1 MLEVIDII
9 ESKAQTE
16 ENISIIFTHF
26 QTERDNQARSSIVC
40 PPSLCSEF
48 PLKSEGV
55 GGAKA
60 ENVAGEKQWILLS
73 GQVLITRFYATLTIE
88 FLYY

>member
-1 MLEVIDII
+1 MQRV
-9 ESKAQTE
+9 
-16 ENISIIFTHF
+16 
-26 QTERDNQARSSIVC
+26 
-40 PPSLCSEF
+40 
-48 PLKSEGV
+48 PLKSEGA

-73 GQVLITRFYATLTIE
+73 GQVLITRFYATLTIQ